1 MTLCTTVDIGG
12 IGGGSRQKQK
22 EVMEKEQVGGGRG
35 HTTPLLRQ
43 RVRSLSQGCQIKTNR
58 NNKGKGGRRK
68 NRLWV
73 KA

>member
-22 EVMEKEQVGGGRG
+22 EVMEKEQVGGGGG
-35 HTTPLLRQ
+35 HTTPLL
-43 RVRSLSQGCQIKTNR
+43 LSQGCQIKTNR